1 MIWQALRDRVQKLTV
16 QALGSQLRLNMTSGV
31 VTTVINSVVLAIAYP
46 LYLHFLGY
54 EKYGVWLVLATILG
68 FAQLGELGIGQAV
81 MKLVAEEHGRGNT
94 KGIQQYVTTALLLLC
109 FSGTFALAVILI
121 FKTQIIAAFNLSD
134 DNAKLVS
141 WLLPYIGFLSIYVFV
156 VQALNATL
164 SGLGRMDL
172 SNYTQSIGRV
182 AAVIVT
188 GILLYSGLG
197 IESLLIGNMLSY
209 VFIHILSLICIWR
222 IAHIRLLRIDNL
234 DVQRGKRI
242 VHFGGAVLA
251 GTVVSMLGSPFN
263 KLMLSRYVGVA
274 SIPVYEI
281 SYSGAI
287 MVRNLIETGFK
298 ALMPEIS
305 RISGNMTRQV
315 KDKISQIYRRAMR
328 LIFLVGVPIYGA
340 MLIFAAPLLR
350 IWLGESFIATIPL
363 VLRIMLV
370 ATFINLLGVPSY
382 QFLMGMGRIR
392 DIFAARSIT
401 WLTSMALVTMV
412 AVKTAHLSATTVSL
426 CLCISWFLSSAYL
439 ILRFR
444 SVMLQFEKAVSTIE
458 E

>member
-1 MIWQALRDRVQKLTV
+1 MIWQALRDSVQRLTTQV
-16 QALGSQLRLNMTSGV
+16 FGSQLRLNMTSGL
-31 VTTVINSVVLAIAYP
+31 VTTAINAVVLAIAYP
-46 LYLHFLGY
+46 IYLHFLGY

-81 MKLVAEEHGRGNT
+81 MKLVAEEHGRGNID
-94 KGIQQYVTTALLLLC
+94 GIQRYVTTALALLC
-109 FSGTFALAVILI
+109 FSGTVALTAILI
-121 FKTQIIAAFNLSD
+121 FKTQIIAVFKLSD
-134 DNAKLVS
+134 DNAKVVL
-141 WLLPYIGFLSIYVFV
+141 WLLPYIGCLSIYVFI

-172 SNYTQSIGRV
+172 ANYIQSIGRV
-182 AAVIVT
+182 VAITVAAT
-188 GILLYSGLG
+188 LLYRGMG
-197 IESLLIGNMLSY
+197 IESLLIANSLSY
-209 VFIHILSLICIWR
+209 AFIHILSLICIWR
-222 IAHIRLLRIDNL
+222 IAHIRLLRMDNL

-281 SYSGAI
+281 CYSGAI

-305 RISGNMTRQV
+305 RISGNMTRHA
-315 KDKISQIYRRAMR
+315 KDRITQIYRRAMR
-328 LIFLVGVPIYGA
+328 LIFLFGIPIYGV
-340 MLIFAAPLLR
+340 MLILATPLLR
-350 IWLGESFIATIPL
+350 IWLGESFVVTIPS

-382 QFLMGMGRIR
+382 HFLMGMGHIR

-412 AVKTAHLSATTVSL
+412 AVKTNHLSATIVSL
-426 CLCISWFLSSAYL
+426 CLSISWFLSSTYL

-444 SVMLQFEKAVSTIE
+444 SVMLICEKTVSTIE